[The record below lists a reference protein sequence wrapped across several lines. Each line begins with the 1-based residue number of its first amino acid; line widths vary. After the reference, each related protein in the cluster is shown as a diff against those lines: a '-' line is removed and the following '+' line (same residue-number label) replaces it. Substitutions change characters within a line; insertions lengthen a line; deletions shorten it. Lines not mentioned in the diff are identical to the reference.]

1 MAIGFAKPLKGL
13 GVIDGVRYTHTNI
26 IARDWRSLAGFYE
39 FVMGC
44 TPVPPERDYSGP
56 DLEAITGLSGATL
69 KGVHLRMPG
78 SLPGGPTLEIYS
90 VTPCAD
96 GPQPAINR
104 PGLAHL
110 AFEVDS
116 VTDARQQVLAA
127 GGSDVGEIATLT
139 TATGAHVTLCYMT
152 DPEGNIIELQSWS

>member
-1 MAIGFAKPLKGL
+1 M
-13 GVIDGVRYTHTNI
+13 IDGIRYTHTNI

-56 DLEAITGLSGATL
+56 ELEAITGLAEAGL
-69 KGVHLRMPG
+69 VGVHLRLPG

-90 VTPCAD
+90 VTPQVE
-96 GPQPAINR
+96 GPPAAINR

-116 VTDARQQVLAA
+116 VPEARQQVLGA
-127 GGSDVGEIATLT
+127 GGTDVGEIATLT